1 MKDAEHTEKD
11 EGGDPPQRDRTIMTH
26 RADGEHSGAEEERR
40 NSDAEETEASGRP
53 QHSKE
58 GKAGDAPSSNAV
70 SWSSPSFSY
79 ESWLQGAD
87 AYLLEDESKHL
98 RQRELNKIFKK
109 KLSEYN
115 ATRPRRESPDPQES
129 SHVPTDGRDRAAE
142 AGRGEGGAD
151 SDAGAKRA
159 EAARAPAPV
168 REALKED
175 FLAFAEFKRNAQKPE
190 PRKAAAEVASDPPWF
205 SPAVAAAATADT
217 WEPRER
223 GGDLRGEPLRRCGTR
238 RDKTTFPER
247 GQGASASPPSFH
259 VSLHKEICDL
269 LAYIQPTDV
278 EEYKT
283 LKAIARLQFAA
294 SLSFPGCSC
303 KCFGSFATS
312 MMLPGGDVDICIL
325 IPSSSSLPSSASSSS
340 SSSCAVLGSTWTPAS
355 RGENHPA
362 SVNRKRRREE
372 GNSALLASLSPEAA
386 LHHSESVAQ
395 LTLLSATLLDLKVA
409 QALELVSSARVPIV
423 KYIDAETGVPVD
435 VSVNQPSSLETT
447 AFAREMLVKFPLLR
461 PLLLLVKFFLKLRNL
476 SETYRGGAGSYLL
489 FTMGLLFLKSWP
501 AAHDPTLQRGL
512 LLSHLLIDFFHFWGR
527 HWNYRDWG
535 GCVRGLGHTF
545 LKDARPE
552 LWGERRELLC
562 MESPTTPD
570 IDLGKNAFN
579 ISNVRAAF
587 HQAFADLMALQV
599 EWVEAEAQWRA
610 ARESRRKDGDIDVPL
625 PRMFSESLLAH
636 LFDPAHAVFSL
647 REPRRVQVPREETVR
662 SLLGLGRARLARRE
676 RGRHERLNEEK
687 QQQRTGAEKEKGGKA
702 ENEMAWVEPD
712 IPLEMMEE
720 VAATF
725 LLASSAL
732 QVESEEPRN
741 AQVKRERA
749 GTGGAAENA
758 EKAVEDTESRRA
770 PGSALSAAAPRAEE
784 GRRSRSSEEDFDDP
798 EVAQV
803 FAAFHENVT
812 ESHVKKK
819 LQGGYA
825 AFLARLSVLAS

>member
-190 PRKAAAEVASDPPWF
+190 PRRAAAEVASDPPWF

-447 AFAREMLVKFPLLR
+447 AFAREMV
-461 PLLLLVKFFLKLRNL
+461 N
-476 SETYRGGAGSYLL
+476 
-489 FTMGLLFLKSWP
+489 
-501 AAHDPTLQRGL
+501 
-512 LLSHLLIDFFHFWGR
+512 
-527 HWNYRDWG
+527 
-535 GCVRGLGHTF
+535 
-545 LKDARPE
+545 
-552 LWGERRELLC
+552 
-562 MESPTTPD
+562 TPHK
-570 IDLGKNAFN
+570 II
-579 ISNVRAAF
+579 IS
-587 HQAFADLMALQV
+587 
-599 EWVEAEAQWRA
+599 
-610 ARESRRKDGDIDVPL
+610 K
-625 PRMFSESLLAH
+625 
-636 LFDPAHAVFSL
+636 
-647 REPRRVQVPREETVR
+647 
-662 SLLGLGRARLARRE
+662 
-676 RGRHERLNEEK
+676 
-687 QQQRTGAEKEKGGKA
+687 
-702 ENEMAWVEPD
+702 
-712 IPLEMMEE
+712 
-720 VAATF
+720 
-725 LLASSAL
+725 
-732 QVESEEPRN
+732 
-741 AQVKRERA
+741 
-749 GTGGAAENA
+749 
-758 EKAVEDTESRRA
+758 
-770 PGSALSAAAPRAEE
+770 
-784 GRRSRSSEEDFDDP
+784 
-798 EVAQV
+798 
-803 FAAFHENVT
+803 
-812 ESHVKKK
+812 
-819 LQGGYA
+819 
-825 AFLARLSVLAS
+825 